1 MTNNDILRRVRYL
14 FNFSENKI
22 VGLFKLTNFDI
33 QKTDVSAWLRKE
45 EDPLLVEISDKE
57 LAIFLNGLII
67 ERRGQREGDHPQP
80 EESLSNNMILRKLKI
95 ALNLKSDEILQL
107 FELVDRK
114 LSKHELSA
122 FFRKP
127 NHKSYR
133 NCMDQYLRNFLTALQ
148 LKYKNSLATQSTDN
162 TNS

>member
-14 FNFSENKI
+14 FNLNEHKI

-33 QKTDVSAWLRKE
+33 QKTDVSSWLRKE

-67 ERRGQREGDHPQP
+67 ERRGQREGAHPEP
-80 EESLSNNMILRKLKI
+80 EESLSNNMILRKLRI
-95 ALNLKSDEILQL
+95 ALDLKSDDMLQL

-127 NHKSYR
+127 DHKSYR

-148 LKYKNSLATQSTDN
+148 LKYKNSLATQPKDSIK
-162 TNS
+162 S